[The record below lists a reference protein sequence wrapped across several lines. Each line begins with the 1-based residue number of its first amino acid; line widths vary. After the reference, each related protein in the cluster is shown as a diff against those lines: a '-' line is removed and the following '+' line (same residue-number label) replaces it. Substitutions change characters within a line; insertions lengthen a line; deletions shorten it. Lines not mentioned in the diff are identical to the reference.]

1 MEEIKVTFLGYEGV
15 GKTNLINGIIG
26 LEFLD
31 KCQST
36 ISCYFV
42 TKKMKI
48 KNKDYQVNFWDTCG
62 MEN

>member
-31 KCQST
+31 K
-36 ISCYFV
+36 Y
-42 TKKMKI
+42 
-48 KNKDYQVNFWDTCG
+48 
-62 MEN
+62 E